1 MASRGVHAGFVD
13 TFHNGRKKHDS
24 NKESFTWEFHV
35 VKDNRTKQKEDGD
48 TVPETFKNGD
58 SISEQAVA
66 NVKRQI
72 AHDKDVKSSG
82 VQKMEQSEGRQT
94 TFVGS
99 HAVREK
105 SNQNRVVTMASGKT
119 NFAGELCCS
128 SSDPIHVPS
137 LGSKS
142 AGTFGAIKR
151 EIGVVGARQQPS
163 DSVATNTSTSNSLV
177 KGTLASKDKTS
188 NEQQSGFPS
197 LSLKNTRVNSPVSA
211 NNLSLPSSQH
221 HLKPQNHVNQTKVN
235 PHLEWKPRSVSAGSI
250 KR

>member
-1 MASRGVHAGFVD
+1 MASRGVHAGFVA
-13 TFHNGRKKHDS
+13 
-24 NKESFTWEFHV
+24 FTWEFHV

-66 NVKRQI
+66 NVKSI
-72 AHDKDVKSSG
+72 TSAHDKDVKFSG

-128 SSDPIHVPS
+128 LSDPIHVPS

-151 EIGVVGARQQPS
+151 EVGVVGARQRPS

-197 LSLKNTRVNSPVSA
+197 LSLKNIRLNSPVSS
-211 NNLSLPSSQH
+211 NNRSLPSSQH

-235 PHLEWKPRSVSAGSI
+235 PHLEWKPRSVSGSSYLV
-250 KR
+250 